1 MLLLWRQRRLQQIVD
16 WLVYSV
22 LGLDPTS
29 RVGESL
35 NFFIYDSIKIL
46 LLLFV
51 MIAAIGFLRTYLPQ
65 KKVKK
70 WLTGTKAGVGNLSAS
85 LFGAI
90 TPFCSCSSIPI
101 FIGFLEAGIPLGIT
115 FSFLITSPLINE
127 YLVVLMLG
135 FFGWKITL
143 LYVISGIL
151 IGTISGIILGK
162 MKLEKHLVKDLIAK
176 KSQLQEVIY
185 KKIKNRIKF
194 GIHESISIIK
204 KLWIWILVGVGLG
217 ALIHNY
223 VPQELIQSI
232 ISKTGI
238 FMVPIAVALGVPM
251 YGSCAAIIPIAV
263 VLFQKGIPLGTA
275 LSFMMATAALSF
287 PEAII
292 LRRAMKLKLIAI
304 FFGIVTLAIIITGYI
319 FNMLQLLVS

>member
-1 MLLLWRQRRLQQIVD
+1 
-16 WLVYSV
+16 
-22 LGLDPTS
+22 
-29 RVGESL
+29 
-35 NFFIYDSIKIL
+35 
-46 LLLFV
+46 

-70 WLTGTKAGVGNLSAS
+70 WLTGTKAGLGNLSAS

-151 IGTISGIILGK
+151 IGTVSGIILGK

-176 KSQLQEVIY
+176 KSQLQKEIIY
-185 KKIKNRIKF
+185 KKIKTRIKF
-194 GIHESISIIK
+194 GIHESVSIIK

-263 VLFQKGIPLGTA
+263 VLFNKGIPLGTA
-275 LSFMMATAALSF
+275 LAFMMATAALSL

-304 FFGIVTLAIIITGYI
+304 FFGIVTLAIIVIGYLFNFLQVFIT
-319 FNMLQLLVS
+319 